1 MFLHVTRVEHLG
13 GYSLLLDFNDGT
25 SKEVDL
31 TGELHGPVFEPLKDP
46 AYFAMAAVNP
56 ETMTVEWPNGADLAP
71 EYLHELGT
79 PVKQVA

>member
-13 GYSLLLDFNDGT
+13 GYSLLLDFTDGT

-31 TGELHGPVFEPLKDP
+31 TNELHGTVFEPLKDP
-46 AYFAMAAVNP
+46 AFFAQAAVNP

-71 EYLHELGT
+71 EYLHALGKQ
-79 PVKQVA
+79 VKQVA